1 MSAVSIISR
10 DITQRKEDEAAAR
23 HQELRL
29 LQSEKMASLG
39 ILVSGVAH
47 EINTPNNYISLN
59 AKIVSRAWNDI
70 EPILREHYEVSGD
83 FLLAQMPYSQTK
95 EKIDRL
101 VSGISEGA
109 DRIQKIVQALKNFA
123 RKDTGDLN
131 QTVDVN
137 AVIRTSLV
145 IMNSFIKQ
153 STDFFSVE
161 YGQNL
166 FPVHGNAQQL
176 EQVII
181 NLITNACEALPGK
194 EKKITVSTRLFTK
207 TNKIVIEVQDEGM
220 GISSEDLQF
229 IFDPFFTTKRASG
242 GIGLGLST
250 SHTIVRNHGGE
261 FLFQSKPGKGT
272 TARVILP
279 VKPSHAIRN

>member
-1 MSAVSIISR
+1 
-10 DITQRKEDEAAAR
+10 
-23 HQELRL
+23 
-29 LQSEKMASLG
+29 
-39 ILVSGVAH
+39 
-47 EINTPNNYISLN
+47 
-59 AKIVSRAWNDI
+59 
-70 EPILREHYEVSGD
+70 
-83 FLLAQMPYSQTK
+83 
-95 EKIDRL
+95 L